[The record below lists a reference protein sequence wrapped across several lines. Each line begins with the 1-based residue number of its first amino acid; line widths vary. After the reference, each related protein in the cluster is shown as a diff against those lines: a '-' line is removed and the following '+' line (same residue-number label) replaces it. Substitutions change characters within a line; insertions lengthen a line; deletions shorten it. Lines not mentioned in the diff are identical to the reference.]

1 MSGAGRAGG
10 AQGGHRR
17 ARGAPRRWPPPVSD
31 SPEPRKSCTLS
42 SPKKDVH
49 EIVDV
54 GLQEDKPGKQGVQIS
69 HMLSRFQDT
78 TRGREALKNCPI
90 LSWGIKTP
98 RTCSWGSS
106 PRTPSCRSHGCVH
119 RTLFPRTRSPM
130 TSRGARTLTGG
141 GRNSPSEACPCGQE
155 SCLRFLSMW
164 TPPPYGHF
172 LAGGQTERCMLRTGG
187 CPHVCEK
194 ACVHVYVCPPTVA
207 ILAPAM
213 LFKLFLLKAR
223 GPVSGQAWSVFLLL
237 P

>member
-78 TRGREALKNCPI
+78 TRGREALKNCPSTGDYYLMRSLVAVQQWCGASI
-90 LSWGIKTP
+90 KKFAAHAVEFGEFANSVSTGRSLSHSLHQCAHHSFARANIDAKVFG
-98 RTCSWGSS
+98 
-106 PRTPSCRSHGCVH
+106 
-119 RTLFPRTRSPM
+119 
-130 TSRGARTLTGG
+130 GARWWD
-141 GRNSPSEACPCGQE
+141 RKPSAGQ
-155 SCLRFLSMW
+155 SLGDPSR
-164 TPPPYGHF
+164 
-172 LAGGQTERCMLRTGG
+172 
-187 CPHVCEK
+187 
-194 ACVHVYVCPPTVA
+194 
-207 ILAPAM
+207 
-213 LFKLFLLKAR
+213 
-223 GPVSGQAWSVFLLL
+223 
-237 P
+237 

>member
-106 PRTPSCRSHGCVH
+106 PRTPSCRSLPAN
-119 RTLFPRTRSPM
+119 TLPHDFAGGADLDRWWPQQSL
-130 TSRGARTLTGG
+130 RG
-141 GRNSPSEACPCGQE
+141 
-155 SCLRFLSMW
+155 LSMW
-164 TPPPYGHF
+164 TRVLLKILVHVDPAPVWAFFGRGPNGTMHVEK
-172 LAGGQTERCMLRTGG
+172 GGV
-187 CPHVCEK
+187 H
-194 ACVHVYVCPPTVA
+194 ACV
-207 ILAPAM
+207 
-213 LFKLFLLKAR
+213 
-223 GPVSGQAWSVFLLL
+223 
-237 P
+237 